1 MHLWTQTDHSAKFT
15 QEESEIMKH
24 ILGKEKKGEEKKRG
38 LKFFVKI
45 CEHICTQKEEY
56 ALKENFDEFVSLI
69 SLLQKLRILI

>member
-1 MHLWTQTDHSAKFT
+1 
-15 QEESEIMKH
+15 MKH
-24 ILGKEKKGEEKKRG
+24 ILGKEKKGEKKNKRG
-38 LKFFVKI
+38 LKFFVKN